1 MSSEEAKRSI
11 NGALKAVKPK
21 TDDPKLS
28 PESTTSPPKK
38 VIIKSADMKEE
49 QQKEA
54 VNIPISNNVEKDVA
68 ERIKKEFDK
77 RHGPTWHCIIGRN
90 FGLRGLL
97 VV

>member
-1 MSSEEAKRSI
+1 MAM
-11 NGALKAVKPK
+11 KPK

-54 VNIPISNNVEKDVA
+54 AFEKNNVEKYVA

-90 FGLRGLL
+90 FAYMRQL
-97 VV
+97 